1 MKLVSFFFYLLS
13 STYPSFRSPSIV
25 FPSPLFF
32 SHLDIP
38 PFPPAAT
45 PPLPLFYFL
54 NNVFSLFSTFS
65 YSSVSQS
72 PSHSLLY
79 RICHHSKSRSI
90 FLLSFIISFVF
101 IFPPCQEREDYK
113 KRGRVIWDKQ
123 RAELTATGG
132 AENEPG
138 LPRPA
143 PAPLSGLAHGKG
155 KAILGRGKG
164 KVLSG
169 LSSSALGRSG
179 EDAEDDE
186 DYDDGDDDDDD
197 DDDDCLEDQISGII
211 SDQMGSDSALN
222 DEERELRELQ
232 RGMARARDG
241 YRGGGVSSGA
251 RNGSGARQVH
261 EPPPT
266 GLTRPAHVVKRTVRY
281 VDAAGQERVVVT
293 FKTSASEEDLRR
305 VARNEDLRRRRR
317 EAEEQQQLL
326 RASEEAL
333 QRAQAESGKS
343 FEPSASSASAS
354 SSSSSSSTGGVGGKV
369 TPGGKVI
376 RIVLSEAREAE
387 KTTTGKKTIN
397 LSQISDKAKVFSCRC
412 PFVRSFFCNFL
423 MDFTY

>member
-1 MKLVSFFFYLLS
+1 MISL
-13 STYPSFRSPSIV
+13 PSLCFASP
-25 FPSPLFF
+25 
-32 SHLDIP
+32 P
-38 PFPPAAT
+38 PT
-45 PPLPLFYFL
+45 P
-54 NNVFSLFSTFS
+54 SLFSTFS
-65 YSSVSQS
+65 TTFSLFFLLFSYSSQPSLVSNLSSFQ
-72 PSHSLLY
+72 
-79 RICHHSKSRSI
+79 SRSI
-90 FLLSFIISFVF
+90 FLFLSFVRFYL
-101 IFPPCQEREDYK
+101 FPPCQEREDYK

-143 PAPLSGLAHGKG
+143 PLSAQAHKG

-241 YRGGGVSSGA
+241 YRGGSVSSGA

-333 QRAQAESGKS
+333 QRSQAESGKS
-343 FEPSASSASAS
+343 FEPSASA
-354 SSSSSSSTGGVGGKV
+354 SSSSSSTGGVGGKV

-397 LSQISDKAKVFSCRC
+397 LSQISDKAKVFHCCC

-423 MDFTY
+423 MDFIY